1 MNKPLMFSPE
11 LEQLIHKG
19 KKTQT
24 RRIVKPE
31 SGGEIIGW
39 GGEHI
44 AMEEISSN
52 DPDTMNVRTVL
63 CPYGK
68 VGHLFILDDMKV
80 AKITAIRVERLQD
93 ISDEDSIKEGCIEFG
108 PFDEYR
114 GAPHPTVSGNFRAYQ
129 KPKDAFK
136 SVWEHIE
143 GPDSWHENPWVWVI
157 SFELINSN

>member
-1 MNKPLMFSPE
+1 MNKPLMFPPE
-11 LEQLIHKG
+11 LEQLIHEG

-31 SGGEIIGW
+31 SGGVIVGW

-52 DPDTMNVRTVL
+52 DPDTMHVRTVL

-68 VGHLFILDDMKV
+68 VGHLFILSDMKV
-80 AKITAIRVERLQD
+80 AKITAIQVERLQD
-93 ISDEDSIKEGCIEFG
+93 ITHEEAIKEGCIEYG

-114 GAPHPTVSGNFRAYQ
+114 GAPHPNVSGKFRAYK
-129 KPKDAFK
+129 KPIDAFK
-136 SVWEHIE
+136 SIWELLE
-143 GPDSWHENPWVWVI
+143 GRDSWHENPWVWVI
-157 SFELINSN
+157 SFELNNSN